1 LSPVAPAN
9 GCEPPRWTQAWEN
22 PENVSGQSAFGNSGC
37 VVSGGPECGKF
48 TVYTPFVTAIVPT
61 PRVVGIEFNYTFN
74 K

>member
-1 LSPVAPAN
+1 
-9 GCEPPRWTQAWEN
+9 
-22 PENVSGQSAFGNSGC
+22 